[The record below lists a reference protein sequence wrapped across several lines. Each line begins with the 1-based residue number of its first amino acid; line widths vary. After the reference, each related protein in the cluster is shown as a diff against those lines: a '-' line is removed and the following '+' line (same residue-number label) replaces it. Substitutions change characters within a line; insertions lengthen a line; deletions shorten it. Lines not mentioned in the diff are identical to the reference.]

1 MNQNLIFKLILA
13 ILLITITGEIGFY
26 FFVNKI
32 NKKSSTKPTLAS
44 TIPTQYIDWNNK
56 KKSIMVSSTS
66 QDILEG
72 TISNINKE
80 NPELLEVVIKGEKGE
95 YTFNFDRP
103 KMNLTTVNSL
113 VEGKEQK
120 IELNDLK
127 INDKIVIY
135 ENWDSYKSIPE
146 LISIKIIK
154 S

>member
-1 MNQNLIFKLILA
+1 
-13 ILLITITGEIGFY
+13 
-26 FFVNKI
+26 
-32 NKKSSTKPTLAS
+32 
-44 TIPTQYIDWNNK
+44 
-56 KKSIMVSSTS
+56 MVSSTS